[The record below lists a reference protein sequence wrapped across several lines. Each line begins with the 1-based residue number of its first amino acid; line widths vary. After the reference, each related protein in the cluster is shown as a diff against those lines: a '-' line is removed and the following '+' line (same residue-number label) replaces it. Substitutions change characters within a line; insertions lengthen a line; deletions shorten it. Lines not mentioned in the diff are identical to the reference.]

1 VNTII
6 KGYSSAEK
14 KARAIADIEAL
25 IKGGTKPLA
34 AMEEVAGRTG
44 ISRRSLYTYLNK
56 TKGIKTDEW
65 EAALKRKESGPR
77 ARVRCHPDALNR
89 FLELGQTGAVVAAC
103 YRQLLVEAQAKGWSP
118 IPSER
123 TLRRELERQVSWQDR
138 YMARRSANANGKV

>member
-1 VNTII
+1 MNTII

-34 AMEEVAGRTG
+34 AMEQVAERTG

-56 TKGIKTDEW
+56 TKGIRTEEW
-65 EAALKRKESGPR
+65 ETALKRKRSEPR
-77 ARVRCHPDALNR
+77 PRVTCHPDALKR
-89 FLELGQTGAVVAAC
+89 FLELGQSGAEVTVC
-103 YRQLLVEAQAKGWSP
+103 YRQLVVEAVANGWSP

-123 TLRRELERQVSWQDR
+123 TLRRQLELQVSWQDR
-138 YMARRSANANGKV
+138 YMARRSASANGKV

>member
-1 VNTII
+1 MNTII

-14 KARAIADIEAL
+14 KARAIADIETL
-25 IKGGTKPLA
+25 IKSGTKTLA
-34 AMEEVAGRTG
+34 AMEEVAERTG

-56 TKGIKTDEW
+56 TRGLKTDEW
-65 EAALKRKESGPR
+65 ESALKRKPSAPR
-77 ARVRCHPDALNR
+77 PRVRCHPDALNR
-89 FLELGQTGAVVAAC
+89 FLELARTGAVVAAC

-138 YMARRSANANGKV
+138 YMARRSANANSN

>member
-34 AMEEVAGRTG
+34 AMEQVAERTG
-44 ISRRSLYTYLNK
+44 ISRRSLYIYLNK
-56 TKGIKTDEW
+56 TKGIKSEEW
-65 EAALKRKESGPR
+65 EAALKRKRSEPR
-77 ARVRCHPDALNR
+77 PRVTCHPDALKR
-89 FLELGQTGAVVAAC
+89 FLELGRSGAEVTVC
-103 YRQLLVEAQAKGWSP
+103 YRQVMDEAQVNGWSP

-123 TLRRELERQVSWQDR
+123 TLRRQMERQVSWNDR
-138 YMARRSANANGKV
+138 YMARRSASANGKV